1 MLTLEHL
8 DVRVTRHHDAEM
20 RTTLTLDDDVAA
32 RLKELARRKGI
43 SFRETVNT
51 VLRRGFSTP
60 ESREAGKPGYTVRVF
75 RSEFR
80 PGVDLL
86 RLNQLSD
93 DLETEGSTSRES
105 L

>member
-1 MLTLEHL
+1 
-8 DVRVTRHHDAEM
+8 M

-32 RLKELARRKGI
+32 RLKELARRKGL

-60 ESREAGKPGYTVRVF
+60 ETREAEKAGYTVRVF